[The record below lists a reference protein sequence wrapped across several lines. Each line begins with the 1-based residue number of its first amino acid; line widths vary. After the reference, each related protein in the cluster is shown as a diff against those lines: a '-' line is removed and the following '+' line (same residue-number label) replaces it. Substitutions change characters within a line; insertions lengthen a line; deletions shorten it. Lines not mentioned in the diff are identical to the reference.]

1 MQLDDFF
8 EERPWGYELAV
19 PEVLVPL
26 DLELEGD
33 ELRAAAAGLVDQQAA
48 LGLVVARRR
57 KKWSRYLV
65 RAWDDARTQGA
76 WDAWAMV
83 YDADGLPAQAIL
95 WVHGGEREHPDDAD
109 AEVRS
114 LQSNLA
120 VAREGDVG
128 ERNVSL
134 VALPAGPAV
143 RVRVRAEDEPG
154 RRRSLLIDGVSYW
167 VPVPG
172 EPDML
177 LLTLSTPV
185 LVLADVLA
193 EIADEV
199 AKTLRFT
206 P

>member
-1 MQLDDFF
+1 MELDDLF
-8 EERPWGYELAV
+8 EESPWGYELAV
-19 PEVLVPL
+19 PEVFVPL
-26 DLELEGD
+26 DLGLKGD
-33 ELRAAAAGLVDQQAA
+33 EARAAAAGLVDQQAA

-57 KKWSRYLV
+57 KRWSRYLA
-65 RAWDDARTQGA
+65 RAWEDARAQHA
-76 WDAWAMV
+76 LEAWAMV
-83 YDADGLPAQAIL
+83 YDADGLPAQAML

-109 AEVRS
+109 AEIRS
-114 LQSNLA
+114 LQSALA

-128 ERNVSL
+128 DREVS
-134 VALPAGPAV
+134 VVGLPAGPAV
-143 RVRVRAEDEPG
+143 RVRVRAEDEPS

-177 LLTLSTPV
+177 LLSFSTPV
-185 LVLADVLA
+185 LVLADALA

-199 AKTLRFT
+199 AQTLRFT